1 MPESGTIGCMRTP
14 IYVREL
20 TKEEQAIVAAGLRSK
35 DVVRLRR
42 CQIVAASARKEQVP
56 GIARVL
62 GCDEKTVRNTIHAFD
77 AQGVAALE
85 HRSTRPHHTHAA
97 FTAEQAE
104 RLRALLHRS
113 PRDFGKET
121 SVWTLELAA
130 EVCFEQGLVSARVS
144 SETIRAT
151 LQRMHV
157 NWKRAK
163 KWITSPDPEYMRK
176 KTRETV

>member
-1 MPESGTIGCMRTP
+1 MRPP

-20 TKEEQAIVAAGLRSK
+20 TTEEQAIVAAGLRSK
-35 DVVRLRR
+35 DVFRLRR
-42 CQIVAASARKEQVP
+42 CQIIAASARKEQVP

-62 GCDEKTVRNTIHAFD
+62 GCDEETVRNAIHAFD

-85 HRSTRPHHTHAA
+85 RGSTRPKHIQAA
-97 FTAEQAE
+97 FTAEGAE
-104 RLRALLHRS
+104 RLKALLHRS
-113 PRDFGKET
+113 PRDFGKQT

-130 EVCFEQGLVSARVS
+130 EVCLEEGLISRRVS

-151 LQRMHV
+151 LQRMNV

-163 KWITSPDPEYMRK
+163 KWITSPDPEYTRK
-176 KTRETV
+176 KTRGTA

>member
-1 MPESGTIGCMRTP
+1 MRTP

-20 TKEEQAIVAAGLRSK
+20 TTEEQAIVAAGLRSK
-35 DVVRLRR
+35 DVFRLRR
-42 CQIVAASARKEQVP
+42 CQIIAASARKEQVP

-62 GCDEKTVRNTIHAFD
+62 GCDEETVRNALHAFD
-77 AQGVAALE
+77 AQSVAALE
-85 HRSTRPHHTHAA
+85 RRSTRPEHTQAA

-104 RLRALLHRS
+104 RLKALLHRS

-130 EVCFEQGLVSARVS
+130 EVCFEEGLTSRRVS

-151 LQRMHV
+151 LQRMKVH
-157 NWKRAK
+157 WKRAK
-163 KWITSPDPEYMRK
+163 KWITSPDPEYVRK
-176 KTRETV
+176 KTRGTA

>member
-1 MPESGTIGCMRTP
+1 MGCMRTP

-20 TKEEQAIVAAGLRSK
+20 TAEEQAIVAAGLRSK

-42 CQIVAASARKEQVP
+42 CQIIAASARKEQVP
-56 GIARVL
+56 GIALVV
-62 GCDEKTVRNTIHAFD
+62 GCDEKTVRNTMHAFD

-121 SVWTLELAA
+121 SVWTLALAA
-130 EVCFEQGLVSARVS
+130 EVCFEQGLISSRVS

-151 LQRMHV
+151 LQRMNV

-176 KTRETV
+176 KTRATA